1 MIIKKK
7 SNWFKMLFEWNGS
20 VLPQLMPRLLL
31 LLLFSI
37 LVVYFKPFLLEHN
50 LHVSPTIFTLFGIA
64 LAIFLGFRNSVSYDR
79 FWEGRKLW
87 GALLNDTRSLARQSY
102 SLINSTEYNEKRD
115 DFINLLIAFVY
126 SLKHQLRHTDAKDDI
141 ARLASKDFANSLNEV
156 HFKPIIILREL
167 GNWVKRAK
175 EEGKLDSV
183 TQLAFEEN
191 LNKLSDIV
199 GGCERIAST
208 PIPYTYS
215 VLLHRTVYIYC
226 FMLPFGFV
234 ETLGWITPFVIVFIA
249 YTYAAVEAIADE
261 LEDPFGVQPNDL
273 ALDTMSQMIENTLLE
288 LNNKKVIPQDN
299 PNNYYIT

>member
-1 MIIKKK
+1 MIIKEK
-7 SNWFKMLFEWNGS
+7 SNWFKMLFEWHGS
-20 VLPQLMPRLLL
+20 VLPQLMPRLIL

-50 LHVSPTIFTLFGIA
+50 LHINPNIFTLFGIA

-87 GALLNDTRSLARQSY
+87 GALLNDTRSLARQSH
-102 SLINSTEYNEKRD
+102 SLIDCSDYNEKREE
-115 DFINLLIAFVY
+115 FINLLIAFVY

-141 ARLASKDFANSLNEV
+141 ARLVSKDLANNLNEV

-167 GNWVKRAK
+167 GNWIKRAK
-175 EEGKLDSV
+175 KEGKLDSIGQM
-183 TQLAFEEN
+183 TFEEN

-199 GGCERIAST
+199 GGCERISST

-234 ETLGWITPFVIVFIA
+234 ETLGWVTPFAIVFIA
-249 YTYAAVEAIADE
+249 YTYVAIEAIADE
-261 LEDPFGVQPNDL
+261 LEDPFGTQPNDL
-273 ALDTMSQMIENTLLE
+273 ALDAMSQMIENTLLE
-288 LNNKKVIPQDN
+288 INDKKITTQNNSND
-299 PNNYYIT
+299 YYIT

>member
-7 SNWFKMLFEWNGS
+7 DTWFKMLFEWRGS
-20 VLPQLMPRLLL
+20 VLPQLLPRLLL
-31 LLLFSI
+31 LLLFSFLI
-37 LVVYFKPFLLEHN
+37 VYFKPYLIQYN
-50 LHVSPTIFTLFGIA
+50 LHVNPAIFTLFGIA

-87 GALLNDTRSLARQSY
+87 GALLNDTRSLARQSIT
-102 SLINSTEYNEKRD
+102 LINDKDYDTQRQ

-126 SLKHQLRHTDAKDDI
+126 SLKHQLRETNPDEDLN
-141 ARLASKDFANSLNEV
+141 RLLPKEFAAQLKEV
-156 HFKPIIILREL
+156 QYKPIIILKAL
-167 GNWVKRAK
+167 GVWVKNAK
-175 EEGKLDSV
+175 SENKIDSI

-199 GGCERIAST
+199 GGCERIAGT

-226 FMLPFGFV
+226 FLLSFGFV
-234 ETLGWITPFVIVFIA
+234 ERMGWVTPFVIVFIA
-249 YTYAAVEAIADE
+249 YTFVALEAIADE
-261 LEDPFGVQPNDL
+261 LENPFGMQPNDL

-288 LNNKKVIPQDN
+288 LNGKKVN
-299 PNNYYIT
+299 PIQNASDYCIT

>member
-7 SNWFKMLFEWNGS
+7 DTWFKMLFEWRGS
-20 VLPQLMPRLLL
+20 VLPQLLPRLLL
-31 LLLFSI
+31 LLLFSFLI
-37 LVVYFKPFLLEHN
+37 VYFKPYLIEYN
-50 LHVSPTIFTLFGIA
+50 LHVNPAIFTLFGIA

-87 GALLNDTRSLARQSY
+87 GALLNDTRSLARQSIT
-102 SLINSTEYNEKRD
+102 LINDKDYDTQRQ

-126 SLKHQLRHTDAKDDI
+126 SLKHQLRETNPDEDLN
-141 ARLASKDFANSLNEV
+141 RLLPKEFAAQLKEV
-156 HFKPIIILREL
+156 QYKPIIILKAL
-167 GNWVKRAK
+167 GVWVKNAK
-175 EEGKLDSV
+175 SENKIDSI

-199 GGCERIAST
+199 GGCERIAGT

-226 FMLPFGFV
+226 FLLSFGFV
-234 ETLGWITPFVIVFIA
+234 ETMGWVTPFVIVFIA
-249 YTYAAVEAIADE
+249 YTFVALEAIADE
-261 LEDPFGVQPNDL
+261 LENPFGMQPNDL

-288 LNNKKVIPQDN
+288 LNGKKVN
-299 PNNYYIT
+299 PIQNASDYCIT